1 MKRLLPVAF
10 TLLAVTYASSLSAED
25 SWYLGALYNAQEIS
39 IDGRDF
45 NAAGVSA
52 GYQYNQYFSVE
63 TRLSVG
69 TSGYSSV
76 YGTPSAPRGTYSE
89 DIDNQAALLLKASY
103 PVFGAVKLY
112 GLAGYTKTKLEI
124 SGLGQYNDAAGN
136 VTEDYLYKLNR
147 SQSGFSYG
155 LGVSYHISEAFYV
168 FIDHQ
173 TLPDFEPN
181 ANYSRNWKST
191 TMGLNYS
198 F

>member
-1 MKRLLPVAF
+1 MKRLLPVTFA
-10 TLLAVTYASSLSAED
+10 LLAVIYASSLKAED
-25 SWYLGALYNAQEIS
+25 SWYLGALYNGQEIS

-45 NAAGVSA
+45 NAAGVTA

-69 TSGYSSV
+69 TSGYSSF
-76 YGTPSAPRGTYSE
+76 YGTPAEQKGAYSE

-103 PVFGAVKLY
+103 PVFDSIKLY

-124 SGLGQYNDAAGN
+124 SGLGQYNDASGN
-136 VTEDYLYKLNR
+136 ITGDYLYQLKE

-155 LGVSYHISEAFYV
+155 FGVGYQINEIFYV

-173 TLPDFEPN
+173 ILPDFEPN
-181 ANYSRNWKST
+181 ANHSRNWKST

>member
-1 MKRLLPVAF
+1 MKRLLPVTF
-10 TLLAVTYASSLSAED
+10 TLLAVTYASTLKAQD

-39 IDGRDF
+39 IHGRDF
-45 NAAGVSA
+45 NAAGVTA

-63 TRLSVG
+63 TRFAAG
-69 TSGYSSV
+69 TSGYSSF
-76 YGTPSAPRGTYSE
+76 YGTPAEQRGAYSE

-103 PVFGAVKLY
+103 PVFGSVQVY

-124 SGLGQYNDAAGN
+124 SGVGQYNDAAGN
-136 VTEDYLYKLNR
+136 VTGDYPYKLKQ

-155 LGVSYHISEAFYV
+155 LGVSYHISEGLYV